1 MPIFFICKP
10 INSKQNN
17 RVQEPAGCAAGGY
30 KKSGFQDLG
39 KCFLALGALDAG
51 LEVLAVDDVD
61 EAALE
66 SIWISL
72 ELELRNR
79 VKNVGSHINYVY
91 QKGFFTASTCD

>member
-1 MPIFFICKP
+1 
-10 INSKQNN
+10 
-17 RVQEPAGCAAGGY
+17 
-30 KKSGFQDLG
+30 
-39 KCFLALGALDAG
+39 
-51 LEVLAVDDVD
+51 VDDVD